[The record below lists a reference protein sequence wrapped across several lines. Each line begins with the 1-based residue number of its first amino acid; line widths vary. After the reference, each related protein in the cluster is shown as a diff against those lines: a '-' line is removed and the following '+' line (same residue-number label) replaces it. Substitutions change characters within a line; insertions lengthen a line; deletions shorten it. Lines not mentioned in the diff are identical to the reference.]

1 MAKLDILVS
10 FSNLLFIP
18 HSKLVPKSYWLY
30 LSNSWIQSLIGLL
43 RQDSGVTLSSI
54 SFLHDYLY
62 KTWLFP
68 IYLFIQIHLAFLC
81 LDSQDES
88 KLACPS
94 LASLCLYV
102 CCSSHLVLC
111 MTTTSL
117 QTPGQPSSSLLLE
130 SIPQLFSSVVLQTT
144 AYSNYF
150 LLPPES
156 ETHVHFCML
165 TARLMAWPRT
175 NQ

>member
-10 FSNLLFIP
+10 FWSLLFIP

-43 RQDSGVTLSSI
+43 RLDSGVTLSSI
-54 SFLHDYLY
+54 SFLHDCLP
-62 KTWLFP
+62 KTWPFP
-68 IYLFIQIHLAFLC
+68 IYLFIKIPLVFLC
-81 LDSQDES
+81 LQDES

-94 LASLCLYV
+94 LASRCLYG
-102 CCSSHLVLC
+102 CCFSHLVLC
-111 MTTTSL
+111 MTPTSL
-117 QTPGQPSSSLLLE
+117 QTPGQPSSSSLLG
-130 SIPQLFSSVVLQTT
+130 SIPQLFSSVVVQTT

-150 LLPPES
+150 LLPPDS

-165 TARLMAWPRT
+165 TVRLRAWPRT
-175 NQ
+175 SQ